1 MKKIL
6 TTAIALPLILAA
18 CSAEEDFL
26 NVNNGNDLYPE
37 VAKVDATF
45 GMEEMGSRLA
55 TQWGLENGDQ
65 IGLAWLG
72 DATNVAIDGKAYQNH
87 PLTAN
92 ANGTLVPQTSIYVGK
107 YFSYYPYDAA
117 TQTVKA
123 IDFSVEKQDLLSD
136 YQGLA
141 KKSIWISP
149 RLTNVSVAGD
159 DTNNDGIGDVN
170 IAGVGQ
176 VFNVYPRQFTNIVG
190 LVLDYVNNNP
200 STGTPEIKSIKVSYL
215 NGTTPVSVNK
225 FAYAPKTDVIDAW
238 GAENEKCTDDF
249 WAGYT
254 LTPANGT
261 NAGIY
266 SSRAANDHSPLK
278 GVTPNAGEITLTPSS
293 DYYAEGDGASFMY
306 NALPAN
312 AEITA
317 DTKVKF
323 VIETTYGVI
332 TFDKAIKDIAYTNIA
347 ALGEKAEYKAYPDG
361 RTKDWDNTTAL
372 AAAKQGVDP
381 DDSFVARLYKTGK
394 IVTDVDFYT
403 AIMNGM
409 HVADDAEL
417 QKVLKYYL
425 TYKLPSYK
433 SATKN
438 YSEKDTDI
446 KLLLDGT
453 NGYFELSKTSVA
465 LVQYINALAKSDTYK
480 HPTQLISLEACE
492 HNGITNSRHPLYG
505 QNTRV
510 AITEGQEIPNLNNV
524 FTDATT
530 TVYLSENNSWT
541 WNVNEG
547 VDLDR
552 DRVNDKFGKFF
563 GNVTKIVNEGDLTIG
578 IDHVSALAGF
588 DNVTT
593 TAIENQGE
601 LTITDEVRFNLDLTN
616 FGEVTVY
623 NNAAIF
629 AEGAKIINDAV
640 IASNVATTHYASQG
654 KIENYGEIGVVSGT
668 TGVITNYGY
677 IKNNEGAKTYI
688 TNNQTAGAS
697 FSKNASD
704 SNKMGT
710 IEVSTAT
717 DNVSVKNSHVDG
729 FIKFVWDGGSVYK
742 TPAKDVRY
750 NYLIVRSDIKFT
762 EAEAE
767 VQYIEVAG
775 ANEVVITAPNSANL
789 DTDAKE
795 ALFTTSTNRLKGFI
809 VKSGSKAN
817 IKEGNQIY
825 SNAAHIAGRLYLG
838 GYFVWGGKQN
848 SFYGNWNKNNI
859 IEQ

>member
-18 CSAEEDFL
+18 CSAEEDLL

-65 IGLAWLG
+65 LGLAWLG
-72 DATNVAIDGKAYQNH
+72 DEANVGINGMAYQNH
-87 PLTAN
+87 PLFAN
-92 ANGTLVPQTSIYVGK
+92 ANGTLVPQTSIYVGQ
-107 YFSYYPYDAA
+107 YFSYFPYDIK
-117 TQTVKA
+117 TQTVGE
-123 IDFSVEKQDLLSD
+123 INFSVEEQDLLSD

-149 RLTNVSVAGD
+149 RLTKVTAIGD
-159 DTNNDGIGDVN
+159 DINGDGIYGDAN
-170 IAGVGQ
+170 KAGVGE

-190 LVLDYVNNNP
+190 LVLDYVNNAP

-215 NGTTPVSVNK
+215 NGATPASVMS
-225 FAYAPKTDVIDAW
+225 FTYAPKADVIDDW
-238 GAENEKCTDDF
+238 GTNNAKCTEDF
-249 WAGYT
+249 WSDYN
-254 LTPANGT
+254 LTPAAGT
-261 NAGIY
+261 GAGIY
-266 SSRAANDHSPLK
+266 SSRAAVSAALK
-278 GVTPNAGEITLTPSS
+278 GVIPTTGAITLTPSS

-332 TFDKAIKDIAYTNIA
+332 TFEKAIKDVAYTNIA

-361 RTKDWDNTTAL
+361 RTLDWDNTTAL
-372 AAAKQGVDP
+372 ATTKQGVDP

-403 AIMNGM
+403 AIMNNM

-417 QKVLKYYL
+417 QKVLNYYL
-425 TYKLPSYK
+425 AYKLPSYK

-438 YSEKDTDI
+438 YSEKDTNI
-446 KLLLDGT
+446 KLYLDGT

-465 LVQYINALAKSDTYK
+465 LVQKINALAKSNTYK
-480 HPTQLISLEACE
+480 HGSQLISLEACS
-492 HNGITNSRHPLYG
+492 HNGITDARHALY
-505 QNTRV
+505 NKTTRV
-510 AITEGQEIPNLNNV
+510 ALTEGQEIPNLDNV
-524 FTDATT
+524 FADATT
-530 TVYLSENNSWT
+530 TVYLSENDSWT
-541 WNVNEG
+541 WNANEG
-547 VDLDR
+547 VDSNA

-563 GNVTKIVNEGDLTIG
+563 GNVTEIVNEGDLTIG
-578 IDHVSALAGF
+578 IDHVSALAGLA
-588 DNVTT
+588 NVTT
-593 TAIENQGE
+593 TAIKNEGE
-601 LTITDEVRFNLDLTN
+601 LTITDEVRFNLNLTN

-629 AEGAKIINDAV
+629 AEGAEIINDAV
-640 IASNVATTHYASQG
+640 IDSNVATTHYASQG

-668 TGVITNYGY
+668 SGVITNYGY

-767 VQYIEVAG
+767 VLYIEVAG
-775 ANEVVITAPNSANL
+775 ANEVVITAPNKDNL
-789 DTDAKE
+789 DADAKE

-809 VKSGSKAN
+809 VKSGCKAN

-848 SFYGNWNKNNI
+848 SFYGNWNKSNI